1 MTEIEQQIQEAITAA
16 EGSDE
21 DPAVVEARVRAQAAL
36 EAAEGL
42 TEPRSYDTPQ
52 GPIQI
57 DKVELFEQDESG
69 GTLVISYE
77 RGGLFYVGCPPYS
90 VVRDGEQVDD
100 PIQAI
105 AELITARFGPMGG

>member
-1 MTEIEQQIQEAITAA
+1 MTPIEQKIQEAITAA
-16 EGSDE
+16 EGTDE

-36 EAAEGL
+36 EAAQDL
-42 TEPRSYDTPQ
+42 TEPRSYDTPN

-57 DKVELFEQDESG
+57 DSVKLFELDETG
-69 GTLVISYE
+69 GTLVVGYE

-90 VVRDGEQVDD
+90 VLKDGEPTDD

>member
-16 EGSDE
+16 EGTDE

-36 EAAEGL
+36 EAAQDL
-42 TEPRSYDTPQ
+42 TEPRSYDTVR

-57 DKVELFEQDESG
+57 DKVELFEGDETG
-69 GTLVISYE
+69 GTLVVTYE

-90 VVRDGEQVDD
+90 VVRDGEPVDD

-105 AELITARFGPMGG
+105 AELITARYGPTGG